1 MEDNTQTELLLRL
14 PVALGTPAWLVHEN
28 PACHQG
34 VKDAEHFLF
43 GKVITPRYTIS
54 PVTFHFPM
62 LESWGKTIFASEAE
76 GRKII
81 EEVCR
86 CCGD

>member
-1 MEDNTQTELLLRL
+1 MEDNTQPDLLLHL
-14 PVALGTPAWLVHEN
+14 PVSLGTTVWLVHEN

-43 GKVITPRYTIS
+43 GKVITPRYVVS

-81 EEVCR
+81 ENGLVK
-86 CCGD
+86 